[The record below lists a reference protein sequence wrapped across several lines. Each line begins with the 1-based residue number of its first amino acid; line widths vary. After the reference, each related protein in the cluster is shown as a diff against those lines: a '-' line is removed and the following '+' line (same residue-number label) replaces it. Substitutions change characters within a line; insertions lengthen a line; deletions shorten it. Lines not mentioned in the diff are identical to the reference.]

1 MMRCRCQVL
10 GVRARLLRA
19 DVNCSEG
26 TACTVG
32 KGDAMPLSEEEQRI
46 LHEME
51 KKLFEHDRGFIGRD
65 RGPRSLAL
73 RSLRGSIALFVAGF
87 VILILSFRSSLLL
100 ATFGFLVM
108 LLSTVMFERSFRQT
122 KGSDFA
128 AKHVLGDDL
137 STLANRLRSRFF
149 QQH

>member
-1 MMRCRCQVL
+1 
-10 GVRARLLRA
+10 
-19 DVNCSEG
+19 
-26 TACTVG
+26 
-32 KGDAMPLSEEEQRI
+32 MPLSEEEQRI

-73 RSLRGSIALFVAGF
+73 RSLRGSIALVIAGF

-122 KGSDFA
+122 KGSEFA